1 MEKFKSFCSRN
12 HVVVIFA
19 LSFLLVLIIES
30 LGRHSP
36 VQAVVFMVQNPLVY
50 LANMALVFSL
60 LSLSMLFKRRV
71 FVTTLLSIVWLA
83 LGIVNGVILSNRM
96 TPFTVKDLSN
106 LNEAIAIVE
115 NYFSVGTVIA
125 FIVVVALLVLG
136 IVVLYRKAPK
146 KPTEL
151 NFKKDLAAVLIVFVG
166 AFGIIQVGQKIG
178 VLDTFFGNLAI
189 GYADNGV
196 CYSFVIT
203 WMDTGID
210 KPEEYSAQA
219 MKDIFDKG
227 ELGDDGIYT
236 PGKDDDTNVGD
247 TPNIL
252 YLQLESFFD
261 PYLVKGLEFSQDP
274 IPYFRSLMDE
284 YSTGELIVPSVGAGT
299 ANVEFEVM
307 TGISARFFGPG
318 EYPYKSVLKE
328 ETCETTAYDLKQLGY
343 STHAI
348 HNHRGAF
355 YYRNIVFANMG
366 FDTFTCLEYMNN
378 VMKTP
383 KNWAKDGILTENIM
397 SALEST
403 KNKDYIYTIS
413 VQGHGRYPDEQVLE
427 NPLITCDN
435 AATEELK
442 WNYEYY
448 ANQIYE
454 MDLFVK
460 ELTEVLSNY
469 DEDVILIMYG
479 DHLPALDMTADDLKT
494 GDLYASQYVIWDNF
508 GMAKEDKDL
517 TTYELNAEVMDR
529 LGISVGMITKYQQ
542 NHKGDKNYLT
552 NLEALGYDMLYGKR
566 YIYGEKNPFEVTDM
580 KMGVKTI
587 KVDEVVKIGDEYYI
601 KGQNFTEYSKISL
614 DGKILDT
621 VYLGP
626 TILALKEKVD
636 PEEAVNM
643 KVSQVEKNKEVL
655 STTE

>member
-115 NYFSVGTVIA
+115 NYFSIGTVIA

-403 KNKDYIYTIS
+403 KNKDYVYTIS